1 MARRKANRRTTSLGT
16 VYKDHDSWYAK
27 YWRCGTLHRAGC
39 GFSTY
44 QLADQWLAS
53 EQRLI
58 DLDTWTPPAE
68 RRATAEKNATTLG
81 QFAAEWIDN
90 RTTPTGGPLSG
101 RTKLEYGRYLSGRLA
116 PLAELPLVDI
126 TRERVDQW
134 WADNEDAFGMRKNC
148 YQLLKTLMRSAEDRE
163 LIVKS
168 PCRVA
173 YASRRKPSRSR
184 AERDALIVSM
194 TPETITD
201 LAEHMDPRWRALI
214 VLLAYTGLRVG
225 EALALTRADVTCE
238 EGNGLPRWT
247 VRVRRTVSKDA
258 DGMTVGDTKTL
269 DSRRIVPVPPHVTEV
284 LSEHMAAMVGQ
295 APSSPMFPA
304 VPRGPRHAKE
314 QAMLGTPAK
323 YRTGKDAVGRADTW
337 RPATGFHAAKEAVGR
352 PDLHVHD
359 LRRVA
364 RYLWTKAGMGD
375 YDAEQLLGHSLP
387 LVQAAYKVHD
397 IATLWPAMDR
407 VSQLAGWN
415 PPTHDAPDPS
425 PALPTMVPEP
435 ASTVEAPAISPK
447 LLNRMTPAR
456 LVATLDAMSDD
467 ELDRVVP
474 HLLPDQ
480 LAAALTYTPESE
492 EDNSY
497 GARP

>member
-1 MARRKANRRTTSLGT
+1 MSGKRPFRRRSTLGT
-16 VYKDHDSWYAK
+16 IWKRRDRWAVK
-27 YWRCGTLHRAGC
+27 YERLGQTHTPGYT
-39 GFSTY
+39 FTTEK
-44 QLADQWLAS
+44 LADDWLLN
-53 EQRLI
+53 EERLI
-58 DLDTWTPPAE
+58 DRDQWTPPAE
-68 RRATAEKNATTLG
+68 RRAVAEKDATTLG

-225 EALALTRADVTCE
+225 EALALTRADVTCKE
-238 EGNGLPRWT
+238 DNGLPRWT

-295 APSSPMFPA
+295 APSSPVFPA

-323 YRTGKDAVGRADTW
+323 HRTGKDAVGRTDTR

-397 IATLWPAMDR
+397 IATLWPSMDR
-407 VSQLAGWN
+407 VSQLAGWDL
-415 PPTHDAPDPS
+415 PTHDAPDPS
-425 PALPTMVPEP
+425 PALPAMVPEP

-447 LLNRMTPAR
+447 LLNRMTPAQ
-456 LVATLDAMSDD
+456 LASTLAVMSDD
-467 ELDRVVP
+467 DLDRVMP
-474 HLLPDQ
+474 HLRPEQ
-480 LAAALTYTPESE
+480 LAALASLPQSKE
-492 EDNSY
+492 N
-497 GARP
+497 